1 MQETEYFDLIFPP
14 GTPQTVIRDI
24 INTFDVE
31 LVDRAEKLTFANMDG
46 DVRNLIAARG
56 TRDEMVRV
64 EAFFKEKMK
73 EFLQRP
79 SSSPDQTSS

>member
-1 MQETEYFDLIFPP
+1 MAMEETEYFDLIFPP

-31 LVDRAEKLTFANMDG
+31 LVDRGEKLSFANMDG

-56 TRDEMVRV
+56 TRDEMIRV
-64 EAFFKEKMK
+64 EAFYKEKMQ
-73 EFLQRP
+73 EFLQTYSAP
-79 SSSPDQTSS
+79 SQ

>member
-1 MQETEYFDLIFPP
+1 MIMEETEYFDLIFPP

-31 LVDRAEKLTFANMDG
+31 LVDRAERLTFANMDG

-56 TRDEMVRV
+56 TRDEMIRV
-64 EAFFKEKMK
+64 EAFYKEKME
-73 EFLQRP
+73 EFLGISP
-79 SSSPDQTSS
+79 SSSQ

>member
-56 TRDEMVRV
+56 TQAEMIRV
-64 EAFFKEKMK
+64 EAFFKEKMQ
-73 EFLQRP
+73 EFLQKS

>member
-1 MQETEYFDLIFPP
+1 MEEHEYFDLIFPP
-14 GTPQTVIRDI
+14 GTPQTIIRDI

-56 TRDEMVRV
+56 TREEMVRV
-64 EAFFKEKMK
+64 EEFFKEKMQ
-73 EFLQRP
+73 EFLQI
-79 SSSPDQTSS
+79 SSSDSK

>member
-1 MQETEYFDLIFPP
+1 MAMEETEYFDLIFPP

-24 INTFDVE
+24 IKTFDVE

-56 TRDEMVRV
+56 TRDEMIRV
-64 EAFFKEKMK
+64 EAFYKEKMQ
-73 EFLQRP
+73 EFLQN
-79 SSSPDQTSS
+79 SSSPSQ

>member
-1 MQETEYFDLIFPP
+1 MEETEYFDLIFPP

-31 LVDRAEKLTFANMDG
+31 LVDRGEKLTFANMDG

-56 TRDEMVRV
+56 TRDEMIRV
-64 EAFFKEKMK
+64 EAFYKEKMQ
-73 EFLQRP
+73 EFLQKH
-79 SSSPDQTSS
+79 SSPSQ

>member
-56 TRDEMVRV
+56 TQAEMIRV
-64 EAFFKEKMK
+64 EAFYKEKMQ
-73 EFLQRP
+73 EFLQES

>member
-1 MQETEYFDLIFPP
+1 MEETEYFDLIFPP

-56 TRDEMVRV
+56 SRDEMIRV
-64 EAFFKEKMK
+64 EAFYKEKMQ
-73 EFLQRP
+73 EFLQKY
-79 SSSPDQTSS
+79 SSPSQ

>member
-1 MQETEYFDLIFPP
+1 MEENEYFDLIFPP
-14 GTPQTVIRDI
+14 GTPQTIIRDI

-56 TRDEMVRV
+56 TQEEMIRV
-64 EAFFKEKMK
+64 EAFFKEKML
-73 EFLQRP
+73 EFLENP
-79 SSSPDQTSS
+79 SYFSQQKRS

>member
-1 MQETEYFDLIFPP
+1 MEEIEYFDLIFPP

-31 LVDRAEKLTFANMDG
+31 LVDRGEKLTFANMDG

-56 TRDEMVRV
+56 TRDEMVQV
-64 EAFFKEKMK
+64 EAFYKEKMQ
-73 EFLQRP
+73 EFLQKY
-79 SSSPDQTSS
+79 SSPSQ